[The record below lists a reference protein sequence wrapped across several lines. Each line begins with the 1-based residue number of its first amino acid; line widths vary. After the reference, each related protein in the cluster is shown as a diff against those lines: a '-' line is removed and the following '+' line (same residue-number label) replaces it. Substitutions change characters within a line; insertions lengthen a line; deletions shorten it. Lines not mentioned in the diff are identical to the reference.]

1 MLKEA
6 SNHSQIQLLRRANVE
21 AITGLKRST
30 IYAMVKKG
38 VFPPPVK
45 ITTKAVGWKY
55 NDISRWIDTLNTA
68 SPLDRGV
75 EVSNGKS

>member
-1 MLKEA
+1 MKEA
-6 SNHSQIQLLRRANVE
+6 SNHPPFQLLRRANVE

-45 ITTKAVGWKY
+45 ITTKAVGWKSSE
-55 NDISRWIDTLNTA
+55 IFQWINTLDTTPPVKRE
-68 SPLDRGV
+68 SGV
-75 EVSNGKS
+75 SHG